1 MKRKTKI
8 ILITVAAV
16 VLVCVVGGVIAFQA
30 IQKNLNGLSAMKIE
44 DVPLASVADGAYM
57 GEYSVFPVS
66 AQVEVTVKDHVIAS
80 ARIIKHQNGQGS
92 AGEAVV
98 ERAVQNNSLQVD
110 TVTGATYSSKVLLKA
125 MENAL
130 RKGLIP

>member
-8 ILITVAAV
+8 ILLIVALV
-16 VLVCVVGGVIAFQA
+16 ILVCVFGGMIAFQS
-30 IQKNLNGLSAMKIE
+30 IQRNLNALASLEIE
-44 DVPLASVADGAYM
+44 DIPLDRVKDGVYV

-66 AQVEVTVKDHVIAS
+66 AQVEVTVKDHAMAS
-80 ARIIKHQNGQGS
+80 ARILKHRNGQGS

-98 ERAVQNNSLQVD
+98 NKAIELGSIRVD
-110 TVTGATYSSKVLLKA
+110 TVAGATYSSKVLLKA

-130 RKGLIP
+130 RKGLAP

>member
-8 ILITVAAV
+8 VLLIV
-16 VLVCVVGGVIAFQA
+16 VLVLLACVLTGLIAFQS
-30 IQKNLNGLSAMKIE
+30 IQRNLNALVSMKME
-44 DVPLASVADGAYM
+44 DIPLDRVKDGVYA

-66 AQVEVTVKDHVIAS
+66 AQVEVTVKGHAIAS
-80 ARIIKHQNGQGS
+80 VRILEHRNGQGS

-98 ERAVQNNSLQVD
+98 SKVVESGSLQVD
-110 TVTGATYSSKVLLKA
+110 TVSGATYSSKVLLKA

-130 RKGLIP
+130 RKGLVP

>member
-1 MKRKTKI
+1 MKRKTKT
-8 ILITVAAV
+8 ILLIVAAV
-16 VLVCVVGGVIAFQA
+16 LLVCILGGVIAFQV
-30 IQKNLNGLSAMKIE
+30 IQRNLNALSSMAIE
-44 DVPLASVADGAYM
+44 NIPLDRVKDGVYM

-66 AQVEVTVKDHVIAS
+66 AQVEVTVKDHAIAS
-80 ARIIKHQNGQGS
+80 ARILKHRNGQGS

-98 ERAVQNNSLQVD
+98 NKAVEADSIRVD

-130 RKGLIP
+130 RKGLAP

>member
-8 ILITVAAV
+8 ILAIIAAV
-16 VLVCVVGGVIAFQA
+16 VLIGVAGGMIAFQN
-30 IQKNLNGLSAMKIE
+30 IQKNLGALSAMTIE
-44 DVPLASVADGAYM
+44 DIPLTGIADGAYV
-57 GEYSVFPVS
+57 GEYSAFPVS
-66 AQVEVTVKDHVIAS
+66 AQVEVTVKDHVMAS
-80 ARIIKHQNGQGS
+80 ARVLKHQNGQGS

-98 ERAVQNNSLQVD
+98 EQAVRANSLQVD

-130 RKGLIP
+130 RKGHAP

>member
-8 ILITVAAV
+8 ILLIAAAV
-16 VLVCVVGGVIAFQA
+16 LLVCILGGMIAFQS
-30 IQKNLNGLSAMKIE
+30 IQRNLNALSSMAIE
-44 DVPLASVADGAYM
+44 DIPLDRVKDGVYV

-66 AQVEVTVKDHVIAS
+66 AQVEVTVKDHAIAA
-80 ARIIKHQNGQGS
+80 ARILKHRNGQGS

-98 ERAVQNNSLQVD
+98 NKAALANSIRVD

-130 RKGLIP
+130 RKGLAP

>member
-8 ILITVAAV
+8 ILLIVAAV
-16 VLVCVVGGVIAFQA
+16 LLACVVTGMIAFQS
-30 IQKNLNGLSAMKIE
+30 IQRNLNELAAIE
-44 DVPLASVADGAYM
+44 IENVPLDRVKDGVYV

-66 AQVEVTVKDHVIAS
+66 AQVEVTVKDHAIET
-80 ARIIKHQNGQGS
+80 ARILKHRNGQGS

-98 ERAVQNNSLQVD
+98 DKAVELDSLQVD

-130 RKGLIP
+130 RKGLMP